1 MEDMLSQ
8 AVVAA
13 SAEVM
18 PSQAEDIMVAGFTG
32 VVIITAA
39 ATMGREDCISASA
52 ALFTG
57 RTIIT
62 PRRRD
67 ITVAA
72 SIAILRT
79 HNRVAR
85 QGRLIRPRLNSPCT
99 KAKTL
104 ATGNN
109 RATRIPDINNSR
121 SISPQLMGSR
131 GRTNLTHSSR
141 VTSNRTSRVI
151 SPGTSSRRIQ
161 TSRKLASVTTFSVPR
176 A

>member
-1 MEDMLSQ
+1 MYNPPQRWREITAGAMEDMLSQ

-18 PSQAEDIMVAGFTG
+18 PLQAEDIMVAGYTG

-79 HNRVAR
+79 HNRGAR
-85 QGRLIRPRLNSPCT
+85 QGWWFSLHIR
-99 KAKTL
+99 TL
-104 ATGNN
+104 
-109 RATRIPDINNSR
+109 RAP
-121 SISPQLMGSR
+121 
-131 GRTNLTHSSR
+131 
-141 VTSNRTSRVI
+141 
-151 SPGTSSRRIQ
+151 
-161 TSRKLASVTTFSVPR
+161 
-176 A
+176 